1 MLLLILLT
9 FNPSYP
15 QNPELIN
22 FTHRENNIHSLAG
35 EGDYFRIYLRG
46 KLIKF
51 DNINQVVYNSSENN
65 GGIFPE
71 EFILWQ
77 KCPLSSNSDMI
88 NEFDMA
94 GVTTIHSEIDDI
106 SGAKVKTI
114 LTSKFQTER
123 YNCKFNAG
131 QLSGG
136 VGLYKL
142 STIKSSEEKKIISSN
157 WCFI

>member
-1 MLLLILLT
+1 
-9 FNPSYP
+9 
-15 QNPELIN
+15 
-22 FTHRENNIHSLAG
+22 
-35 EGDYFRIYLRG
+35 
-46 KLIKF
+46 
-51 DNINQVVYNSSENN
+51 
-65 GGIFPE
+65 
-71 EFILWQ
+71 
-77 KCPLSSNSDMI
+77 MI

-157 WCFI
+157 WCFIWTSKFTQPDFLCKVMVDYLRDMKF